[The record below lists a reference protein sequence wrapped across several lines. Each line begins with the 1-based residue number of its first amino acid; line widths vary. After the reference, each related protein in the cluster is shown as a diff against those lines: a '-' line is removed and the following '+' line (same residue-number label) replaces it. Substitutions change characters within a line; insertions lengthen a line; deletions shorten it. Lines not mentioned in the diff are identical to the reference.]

1 MEWRARALSLLH
13 VARETGGVLIG
24 RLQTRRGCL
33 GCVIQVYVT
42 RTFGKMIIFLPKPG
56 RNISSCRPRYD
67 FFLVLLHACEAR
79 SGARFPWQQTTTA
92 LILPRTCCVCV
103 FFSAV
108 FWDISVVDRFGSDRF
123 FFRFLSWDSDDAIL
137 KDLAWILQL
146 SHFGS

>member
-1 MEWRARALSLLH
+1 MAADDDSSDS
-13 VARETGGVLIG
+13 
-24 RLQTRRGCL
+24 
-33 GCVIQVYVT
+33 
-42 RTFGKMIIFLPKPG
+42 PK
-56 RNISSCRPRYD
+56 D
-67 FFLVLLHACEAR
+67 ML
-79 SGARFPWQQTTTA
+79 
-92 LILPRTCCVCV
+92 CVCV